1 MEKSQWA
8 DPPQEMYE
16 MPSSET
22 FAQTGPQ
29 QDDLFDD
36 IIPADEA
43 MRLRSDED
51 LFNDDFTPIPEPVTE
66 KVAST
71 PASQPQPT
79 SSSENRGQGDGS
91 RARGRGRGRGQ
102 ASRSAPNGD
111 ARAPAQTQSNAP
123 ESAPTGPRK
132 ETTFAVRGDRQA
144 TGGVRKP
151 KLTEEELNEKLA
163 SMQIK
168 NASAAAAHA
177 RAEADAAAF
186 AERESQAKQ
195 VADQKRKEERRDRQ
209 QMMGE
214 REKNRQR
221 KLKAMTGREWDAE
234 KEEND
239 TRPDARRGFGGQ
251 LLIVSFEITNMAY

>member
-8 DPPQEMYE
+8 DPPQPTYSIP
-16 MPSSET
+16 PSES

-66 KVAST
+66 QVAPTS
-71 PASQPQPT
+71 ASQPQQTASPEIRGHGE
-79 SSSENRGQGDGS
+79 SSRG
-91 RARGRGRGRGQ
+91 RGRGRGRGQ
-102 ASRSAPNGD
+102 ASRGAANGD
-111 ARAPAQTQSNAP
+111 ARTPAQVQAQTNAP
-123 ESAPTGPRK
+123 ESAPSGPRK

-144 TGGVRKP
+144 TGGVKKP
-151 KLTEEELNEKLA
+151 KLTEEELAEKLA

-186 AERESQAKQ
+186 AEREQQAKQ
-195 VADQKRKEERRDRQ
+195 VAELKRKEERRDRQ

-234 KEEND
+234 KEEVD
-239 TRPDARRGFGGQ
+239 ARPDARRGFGG
-251 LLIVSFEITNMAY
+251 